1 MIFAS
6 LTLQRDAWHY
16 ICYMALLHW
25 RCRCRVMWVFHC
37 SVLRAFRCRCFFLLK
52 LKLQQQ
58 TSTSSITEFRA
69 CLSPRMHKSKRP
81 IQFLRIVPRAVSASG
96 SVFAQIVKTDH
107 QGMPSHAPVDERFMN
122 LRAARGAGLKQKG
135 QPGPIE
141 YDANIASPSCKVGA

>member
-25 RCRCRVMWVFHC
+25 RCRCRVVWVFHC
-37 SVLRAFRCRCFFLLK
+37 SVPRAFRCRCFFLLK

-81 IQFLRIVPRAVSASG
+81 IQFPEDRAKGCLCLRKCFCTNCQNRPPRNAITCPSRWTFHESESG
-96 SVFAQIVKTDH
+96 AW
-107 QGMPSHAPVDERFMN
+107 R
-122 LRAARGAGLKQKG
+122 RAKAKRPAWSNWIWCQYSISQL
-135 QPGPIE
+135 
-141 YDANIASPSCKVGA
+141 